1 MTAGATLE
9 LIAVDRERSYPP
21 RVTEFTQPFWQALS
35 EGRLQTTRC
44 RACARL
50 SFPPKPICPH
60 CWTDDVEWA
69 QLGTRGRLYTWTRI
83 HAGPEMFAHELPYEV
98 GIVDLDA
105 GLRVAVRLVL
115 KPGQACVPDLAVR
128 LVVLQFRD
136 GPLLAAVL
144 E

>member
-1 MTAGATLE
+1 MTAGGRLE
-9 LIAVDRERSYPP
+9 RIAVERERSYPP
-21 RVTEFTQPFWQALS
+21 RVTAFTQPFWQALS

-44 RACARL
+44 RACGRL

-60 CWTDDVEWA
+60 CWTEDVEWTPVA
-69 QLGTRGRLYTWTRI
+69 GRGRLYSWTRI

-115 KPGQACVPDLAVR
+115 KPGQACAPDRAVR
-128 LVVLQFRD
+128 LVVLQFLD

-144 E
+144 Q